1 MKNKTVTSTPVRDA
15 SGRFASK
22 VTVKGN
28 STKSNSSTS
37 KSNSNSTKSN
47 SSKVSTA
54 VKTPVTPDK
63 SFIQNISLNNDGLF
77 QVVMARNPR
86 TTYFYKA
93 TSKGAKVVLNAIKS
107 GKNLGHAF
115 NTHLKS
121 REVGRYIAVK

>member
-1 MKNKTVTSTPVRDA
+1 MKTKTATKLVRDA

-22 VTVKGN
+22 GT
-28 STKSNSSTS
+28 STAKSA
-37 KSNSNSTKSN
+37 KSNSNKVAKASTVVKSAPE
-47 SSKVSTA
+47 S
-54 VKTPVTPDK
+54 
-63 SFIQNISLNNDGLF
+63 SFIQNINLNGNGLF
-77 QVVMARNPR
+77 EVVMARNPR

>member
-1 MKNKTVTSTPVRDA
+1 MRKTNVTSTLKRDS

-22 VTVKGN
+22 VTVKG
-28 STKSNSSTS
+28 T
-37 KSNSNSTKSN
+37 STKSN

-54 VKTPVTPDK
+54 VKTAVTPDK

-121 REVGRYIAVK
+121 REVGRYVSVK